1 MMLTASTT
9 SNAGARASV
18 AARPIAP
25 RRARAVSAVV
35 VRADAAAAEAKSS
48 GVEKSVPSLKPV
60 LDIEAIKGILPH
72 R

>member
-1 MMLTASTT
+1 MMLASTT
-9 SNAGARASV
+9 SSKAGARPTV

-25 RRARAVSAVV
+25 RRARAASAVV
-35 VRADAAAAEAKSS
+35 VRAEAAAEVKGS
-48 GVEKSVPSLKPV
+48 GIEKSVPSLKPV